1 MQSATTDQSQVASVA
16 FSPSGLLASGSG
28 GNLKVW
34 SVPDLA
40 FTLLSDYPWNEIRS
54 VAISPDGQF
63 LAAGM
68 AGNDNA
74 VKVYGADG
82 TFRLLPFSSWV
93 TVIAFS
99 PDSRFLAVA
108 NVTAIQIYRTSDRRP
123 TRSESLGEL
132 LTLDTRGSSAANFGT
147 RLSSVGLRVPE
158 RRSIL

>member
-1 MQSATTDQSQVASVA
+1 
-16 FSPSGLLASGSG
+16 
-28 GNLKVW
+28 
-34 SVPDLA
+34 
-40 FTLLSDYPWNEIRS
+40 

-63 LAAGM
+63 LAAGT

-108 NVTAIQIYRTSDRRP
+108 NVTAIQIYRTSDWQFERVIFP
-123 TRSESLGEL
+123 QQGPNGPSSLPFPL
-132 LTLDTRGSSAANFGT
+132 MA
-147 RLSSVGLRVPE
+147 
-158 RRSIL
+158 